1 MSNELK
7 NKKKVIFDTDLFNE
21 ADDQFALA
29 YLLKNRDIFDLQA
42 VTISPFKHSKYE
54 KTIEESIDDSYNE
67 ACLIYDLFGISDKS
81 NIYKGSIN
89 YLSNGYEDLNDAVK
103 RIIDISSKNDLT
115 YIIAISGLTN
125 IALAIKKCP
134 EIINKVKIIWIG
146 SNFLYGRNKDS
157 NFKRDV
163 DSVKLVFESKADL
176 TVIPTSPISSNL
188 LLSIYEVESKL
199 KNKND
204 ICDFLMY
211 RFKYRSFGIEERW
224 PLWDI
229 AAVALLI
236 NENWFDFIDISCPL
250 INDDNTFTHT
260 INRHMIKFVKCL
272 DANKILDDLFN
283 SLVN

>member
-1 MSNELK
+1 M
-7 NKKKVIFDTDLFNE
+7 
-21 ADDQFALA
+21 
-29 YLLKNRDIFDLQA
+29 
-42 VTISPFKHSKYE
+42 
-54 KTIEESIDDSYNE
+54 
-67 ACLIYDLFGISDKS
+67 
-81 NIYKGSIN
+81 
-89 YLSNGYEDLNDAVK
+89 
-103 RIIDISSKNDLT
+103 T

-134 EIINKVKIIWIG
+134 KIINKIKIIWIG
-146 SNFLYGRNKDS
+146 SNFLYGRNNDS

-163 DSVKLVFESKADL
+163 DSVRLVFESKADL

-199 KNKND
+199 KNKNEL
-204 ICDFLMY
+204 CDFLIY
-211 RFKYRSFGIEERW
+211 RFKYRAFGIEERW

-229 AAVALLI
+229 AAIALLI

-260 INRHMIKFVKCL
+260 ENRHMIRFVKYL
-272 DANKILDDLFN
+272 NANKILDDLFN